1 MARNGAFID
10 ALDFIME
17 QLEAYRVALAHKDQ
31 WGKKIEE
38 GRSKCSPSHIK
49 PTSLSI
55 FTEPTLAALEAFE
68 EDDTFD
74 CGPIWDKEEEDEYKV
89 KEPNLLL
96 APSYLAPQFINEDLL
111 AALN

>member
-1 MARNGAFID
+1 MDRNGAFID

-17 QLEAYRVALAHKDQ
+17 QLEAYMVALAHKDQ

-38 GRSKCSPSHIK
+38 GRSKRSPSHINT
-49 PTSLSI
+49 TSLSI

-74 CGPIWDKEEEDEYKV
+74 CGPIWDKDEEDKDKV
-89 KEPNLLL
+89 KEPNLLSVPSSL
-96 APSYLAPQFINEDLL
+96 AP
-111 AALN
+111 